1 MTNPL
6 ETDKFLKLRIDL
18 DNAITYGDFK
28 LAEELAE
35 NGLSLAHQE
44 RNSGEI
50 EYFKGQ
56 LALLDEDYLVAI
68 DHFDKAAEY
77 NPKDG
82 AAYNDRA
89 LCMVE
94 LGVIENAFT
103 YFDKGIKVEPDY
115 ATVWHNKGWL
125 LNKIGKYDEAIECF
139 NKTLELDSGRAVT
152 YENLADVYLN
162 KGDKKKALEYY
173 YKAVKILKKEY
184 KYIKEEL
191 EKRIKNLEG

>member
-6 ETDKFLKLRIDL
+6 ETDKFLKMRLAL
-18 DNAITYGDFK
+18 DDAITYGDFK
-28 LAEELAE
+28 LAEEIAE
-35 NGLSLAHQE
+35 EGLFLAHKE
-44 RNSGEI
+44 KNLGEI

-56 LALLDEDYLVAI
+56 LALLNEDYLTAI

-94 LGVIENAFT
+94 LGVIENALT
-103 YFDKGIKVEPDY
+103 YFDRGIKAEPDY

-125 LNKIGKYDEAIECF
+125 LNKVGKYDEAIECF
-139 NKTLELDSGRAVT
+139 NKTLDLDPDRAVT
-152 YENLADVYLN
+152 YENLADAYLN
-162 KGDKKKALEYY
+162 KGDKKKAVEYY
-173 YKAVKILKKEY
+173 CKAIKSLKGQHRDIE
-184 KYIKEEL
+184 EEL
-191 EKRIKNLEG
+191 EKRIKRLKS